1 MSIMDT
7 EMLNAIRQWET
18 EYPTMEGVKLT
29 DKQKRILNKGPE
41 HNEGMIY
48 GSMYNAWKKLKGYET

>member
-1 MSIMDT
+1 MDT

-29 DKQKRILNKGPE
+29 DQQKRILNKGPE
-41 HNEGMIY
+41 HNEGMVY
-48 GSMYNAWKKLKGYET
+48 GTMYNDWKTRKGYND

>member
-1 MSIMDT
+1 
-7 EMLNAIRQWET
+7 MLSGSGKLST
-18 EYPTMEGVKLT
+18 LLEGVKLT
-29 DKQKRILNKGPE
+29 DQQKRILNKGPE

>member
-1 MSIMDT
+1 MDT

-29 DKQKRILNKGPE
+29 DQQKRILNKGPE
-41 HNEGMIY
+41 HNEGMVY
-48 GSMYNAWKKLKGYET
+48 RTMYNDWKKRKGYND

>member
-1 MSIMDT
+1 MDT

-29 DKQKRILNKGPE
+29 DQQKRILNKGPE
-41 HNEGMIY
+41 HNEGMVY
-48 GSMYNAWKKLKGYET
+48 GTMYNDWKKRKGYND

>member
-1 MSIMDT
+1 MDT

-29 DKQKRILNKGPE
+29 DQQKRILNKGPE
-41 HNEGMIY
+41 HNEGMVY
-48 GSMYNAWKKLKGYET
+48 GTMYNDWKTRRGYND

>member
-1 MSIMDT
+1 MDT

-29 DKQKRILNKGPE
+29 DQQKRILNKGPA
-41 HNEGMIY
+41 HNEGMVY
-48 GSMYNAWKKLKGYET
+48 GTMYNDWKKRKGYND